1 MRLLRGEIPMSMKS
15 EWAQQWRP
23 LDQRWISGC
32 FPRIREQTARSSL
45 IPLGASH
52 KLQILKHKTS
62 NFKTHFGWA
71 KGRDIFLISLTSC
84 LFELLQHW
92 QLMLRYVLGGRTQ
105 ELKAMP
111 LFLFRQTCLKLSFA
125 SNRDVVWGIFIYFPS
140 YEFPYPSSVQLPSH
154 VRLFATPWI
163 AARQASLSIT
173 NSRSPPKPMSIE

>member
-1 MRLLRGEIPMSMKS
+1 MHMLQFSPPCHCITKLPSHRKIEKCCVQGSDYPMRLLRGEIPMSMKS

-92 QLMLRYVLGGRTQ
+92 QLMLRYVLGGRTGVKSNAFVLIQ
-105 ELKAMP
+105 ANMFEAQLCKQQGCGVGHIH
-111 LFLFRQTCLKLSFA
+111 LLSFLW
-125 SNRDVVWGIFIYFPS
+125 V
-140 YEFPYPSSVQLPSH
+140 
-154 VRLFATPWI
+154 
-163 AARQASLSIT
+163 SLS
-173 NSRSPPKPMSIE
+173 